1 MFLGFDFMHLKNL
14 RGSNYQ
20 EYTGKFVSYSHL
32 MKNELFELE
41 KERAMDIMEVY
52 NVRIMIIMKITNKIQ
67 NLY

>member
-1 MFLGFDFMHLKNL
+1 MFLGFDFMHLLNL
-14 RGSNYQ
+14 SGSNYQ
-20 EYTGKFVSYSHL
+20 ENTGKFVFYSRL